1 MAIGF
6 VMSVIKLSTPA
17 ASCWTMWVAE
27 DHNPAAKL
35 ELSENRKAKAPWLV
49 SCALGSSAYSGFT
62 HDFRIS
68 FATFLQ
74 QGGICHKAPG
84 L

>member
-1 MAIGF
+1 
-6 VMSVIKLSTPA
+6 MSVIKPSPPA

-27 DHNPAAKL
+27 GHNPAAEL
-35 ELSENRKAKAPWLV
+35 ELSEDRKAKAPWLV
-49 SCALGSSAYSGFT
+49 SHALGSSAYSGFT
-62 HDFRIS
+62 HDFRFS
-68 FATFLQ
+68 LATFLQ